1 MLYFLSEC
9 DIFGI
14 ELSRFWLR
22 VFSGNFSGKLLLGV
36 DWLLGFA
43 GGSMISCGSK
53 LSHSALSVGRKNEVS
68 MSNCLTVSF
77 EATDEVGVVKE
88 LLDSHFSVNSL
99 IPPFEPGEGVV
110 FDDFLGPNISSLGLS
125 VVAVWVLACK
135 IGSDFSI
142 FFALFILLKG
152 GGSVGSRF
160 PSFFS
165 KVDHL
170 SSSTTV
176 RRALSDISLTRFS
189 ISLMVSAKVSE
200 PRLDEFEDD

>member
-1 MLYFLSEC
+1 M
-9 DIFGI
+9 FGI
-14 ELSRFWLR
+14 ELSRFWR
-22 VFSGNFSGKLLLGV
+22 VVFSGNSFSGKLLLGV

-43 GGSMISCGSK
+43 GGSMISSIGSK

-88 LLDSHFSVNSL
+88 LLDSHFSVNTL

-135 IGSDFSI
+135 IGRSDFSI

-160 PSFFS
+160 PYFFS